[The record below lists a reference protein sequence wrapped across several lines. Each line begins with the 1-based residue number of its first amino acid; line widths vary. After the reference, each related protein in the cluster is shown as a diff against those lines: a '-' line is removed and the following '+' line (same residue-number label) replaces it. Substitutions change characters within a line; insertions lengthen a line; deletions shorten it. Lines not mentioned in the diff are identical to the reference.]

1 MSHNIFDDPSQL
13 LEYYKIQADDFR
25 MRHTAIW
32 TEIQHYTWV
41 LSVLLGA
48 GPLTAVGRSGI
59 SHSQLGFLLFLPG
72 LGFMI
77 SLVAFLIIRKDFI
90 YYNQADARLLYI
102 EKQLGVVEKPAY
114 LDDRLRKASKT
125 GFNVSQYISE
135 QNRFGLKSIINLR
148 IRSLILGSFLL
159 YSIASLGEFIYF
171 YNLFSH

>member
-1 MSHNIFDDPSQL
+1 MSHNIFDNPDQL

-25 MRHTAIW
+25 MRPTAIW

-48 GPLTAVGRSGI
+48 GPLTAVNQTGLSRV
-59 SHSQLGFLLFLPG
+59 QLGFLLFLPA

-77 SLVAFLIIRKDFI
+77 SLVAFLIIRKDFV

-102 EKQLGVVEKPAY
+102 EKQLGASDRPAY
-114 LDDRLRKASKT
+114 LDDRLRKASKA

-135 QNRFGLKSIINLR
+135 QNRLGLNSIVALR

-159 YSIASLGEFIYF
+159 YSIAALAEFAYF
-171 YNLFSH
+171 YNLLLQ